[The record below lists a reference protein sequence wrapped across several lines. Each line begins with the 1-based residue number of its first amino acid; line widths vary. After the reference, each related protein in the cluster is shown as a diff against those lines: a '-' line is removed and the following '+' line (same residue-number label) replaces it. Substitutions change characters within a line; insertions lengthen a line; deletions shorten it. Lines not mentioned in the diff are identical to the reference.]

1 MPQPPPTSLL
11 AERLRVVAPSQT
23 QQVTAEVHRLRG
35 EGIDIVDL
43 GAGEPDTPTPDH
55 VKQAAVEA
63 LNADFTRYTLGAGV
77 VSLRE
82 AIGRHY
88 ADRYG
93 VHYDADQIV
102 VTSGGK
108 QALFN
113 VAMALFGPGDEVIT
127 HVPGWPSIPEQ
138 VRLAGAA
145 AVSVRTWPED
155 GFALRADALL
165 DAVTPRTRGVIVNS
179 PANPT
184 GAIIA
189 EDELARLADGLAD
202 RDVWLVVDLCYE
214 QLIYESTPH
223 NLPAV
228 LADRLDAKTVL
239 VGSASKSYSMTGWRC
254 GWSLSSQEVATAC
267 NAIQSHSTSH
277 ATSISQRAAEA
288 ALAGP
293 QDCIEA
299 MRREYRQRRD
309 LLCRWI
315 EEDGR
320 LRVVKPAGAFYLFPD
335 VTDLL
340 DGDRRRTSTDLA
352 LALLR
357 EAHVAATPGEAFD
370 APGHLRLSYAV
381 SLPELEEG
389 WARILRYLG

>member
-1 MPQPPPTSLL
+1 MTETLETSPF
-11 AERLRVVAPSQT
+11 AERLRLVSSSRT
-23 QQVTAEVHRLRG
+23 QQVTAEVHRLRR

-43 GAGEPDTPTPDH
+43 GVGEPETPTPDH
-55 VKQAAVEA
+55 VKRAAVDA
-63 LNADFTRYTLGAGV
+63 LTADFTRYTLGAGV

-93 VHYDADQIV
+93 VHYDVDQIV

-138 VRLAGAA
+138 VKLAGATS
-145 AVSVRTWPED
+145 VPVRTWPED
-155 GFALRADALL
+155 GFGLRADVLL
-165 DAVTPRTRGVIVNS
+165 DAVTPRTRGVIINS

-184 GAIIA
+184 GATIA
-189 EDELARLADGLAD
+189 EEELERLADGLAG

-214 QLIYESTPH
+214 QLIYEAAPH
-223 NLPAV
+223 NLPRV
-228 LADRLDAKTVL
+228 LERRLDAKTVL

-254 GWSLSSQEVATAC
+254 GWSLSSRKVATAC

-288 ALAGP
+288 ALTGP
-293 QDCIEA
+293 QDCVEA
-299 MRREYRQRRD
+299 MRREYRNRRD
-309 LLCRWI
+309 TLCRLI
-315 EEDGR
+315 QDDGR

-335 VTDLL
+335 VTDVL
-340 DGDRRRTSTDLA
+340 DGDRRRTSADLA

-357 EAHVAATPGEAFD
+357 EAHVAAIPGEAFD

-389 WARILRYLG
+389 WGRIQRYLG